1 MSVMTARA
9 LQAET
14 LDALVWRVLGKGSGT
29 VEQVLEANRDIAGA
43 GALLAEG
50 REIILP
56 LVMRESTPDR
66 DIIQLWD

>member
-29 VEQVLEANRDIAGA
+29 VEQVLEANRDVAGA
-43 GALLAEG
+43 GTLLAEG
-50 REIILP
+50 QEIILP
-56 LVMRESTPDR
+56 ILTRESAPDR